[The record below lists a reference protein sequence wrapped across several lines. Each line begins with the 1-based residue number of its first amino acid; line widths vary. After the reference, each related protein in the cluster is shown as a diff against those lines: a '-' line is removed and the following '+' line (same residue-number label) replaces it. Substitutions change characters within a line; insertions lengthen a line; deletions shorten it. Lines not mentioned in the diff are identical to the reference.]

1 MRYRDRASA
10 EIRNYR
16 QLKMHLRNTSLPSE
30 MLFNTDTADFIGHDQ
45 ILDTPEPEYDPETH
59 IANGSGVQLID
70 GRWTQVWT
78 LEPVNE

>member
-1 MRYRDRASA
+1 MRYRDRTSG

-16 QLKMHLRNTSLPSE
+16 QLKIHLRNTSLPHE
-30 MLFNTDTADFIGHDQ
+30 TRFTTETAEFIGHDQ
-45 ILDTPEPEYDPETH
+45 IVDTPEPEYNSETH
-59 IANGSGVQLID
+59 TANGRGVQLID